1 MASRR
6 STGKRP
12 EMIHCEYCGEDYAA
26 SYKHCPFC
34 DEMGDDF
41 YDEEER
47 PRGGKR
53 LLGGSAPRG
62 GGYGG
67 PPSLLKIIGT
77 VISLALIV
85 AAVIIV
91 ISIIKPL
98 VDKGQTTSPPSSP
111 AVTDSASPAP
121 SQSETPAPEDTPTQ
135 SPAPTD
141 SPQAS
146 PEPSEEIPA
155 SQTATGF
162 TINRSDFT
170 LSAAGDKWDL
180 DPTFTPSGTT
190 GTITWVSDK
199 PEVATVDENGV
210 VTAVNKG
217 TANITATMAGGFS
230 QSCIVRCNFAAV
242 STSGGQTS
250 TSSNTGSLTLNHT
263 DFTFSSPS
271 DPTVSMKVNGT
282 SSTPTWSISDSS
294 VATITAGGVVSPVG
308 SGTATITCKV
318 DGQTLTCIVRCSF

>member
-1 MASRR
+1 MASKR
-6 STGKRP
+6 STGTRP
-12 EMIHCEYCGEDYAA
+12 EMIHCEFCGEDYAA

-34 DEMGDDF
+34 DEMGED
-41 YDEEER
+41 YIEEEGGR

-53 LLGGSAPRG
+53 LLGGAPRG

-67 PPSLLKIIGT
+67 PPSVLKIIGT

-98 VDKGQTTSPPSSP
+98 VDKGQTTTPPTSP

-121 SQSETPAPEDTPTQ
+121 SDTQEQNP
-135 SPAPTD
+135 SPTD
-141 SPQAS
+141 SAQPDESAQPS
-146 PEPSEEIPA
+146 PEPSNTIPVT
-155 SQTATGF
+155 QTATGF

-170 LSAAGDKWDL
+170 LSAAGETWDL

-242 STSGGQTS
+242 STSSGTQSGSSS
-250 TSSNTGSLTLNHT
+250 TTGSLSLNHT
-263 DFTFSSPS
+263 DFTFSSMS
-271 DPTVSMKVNGT
+271 DPSVTMKVSGT
-282 SSTPTWSISDSS
+282 SSTPTWSISNSA
-294 VATITAGGVVSPVG
+294 VATITAGGVVSPAG
-308 SGTATITCKV
+308 KGTATITCTV
-318 DGQTLTCIVRCSF
+318 DGQTLTCIVRCNF